1 MYLVAQLW
9 WLLLMAF
16 IFGAFI
22 GYVVWKA
29 CGRPRVEEQYR
40 RESKELTG
48 RIVALEQ
55 ERDRISAAA
64 LEAEREIARL
74 KPGAGKIT
82 PVPRADKT

>member
-16 IFGAFI
+16 LFGAFI
-22 GYVVWKA
+22 GYIMWKA
-29 CGRPRVEEQYR
+29 CGRPRVEEQYK
-40 RESKELTG
+40 RENRELTG

-74 KPGAGKIT
+74 RPAAPKVAPGA
-82 PVPRADKT
+82 RADKP